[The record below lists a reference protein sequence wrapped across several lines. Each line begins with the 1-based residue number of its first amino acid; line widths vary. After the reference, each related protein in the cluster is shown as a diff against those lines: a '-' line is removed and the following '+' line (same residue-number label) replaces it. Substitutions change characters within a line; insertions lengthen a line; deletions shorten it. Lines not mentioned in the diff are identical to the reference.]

1 MQEEGKEND
10 STAGVP
16 EVPGVEDRGINM
28 NEDERIIEPANSLP
42 EVKLEDLPEQL
53 QTACARAGWARLLP
67 VQSRAIPYVL
77 AKRNLM
83 VQSQTGSGKT
93 AAFVLPIL
101 ARIDPGKRA
110 CQALV
115 LVPTREL
122 AGQVSREAETL
133 GAEMAIRTAV
143 VYGGDPSLRPS
154 RQAPSLSSARRAA
167 SWIISSR
174 EPFPSGSCRSSYST
188 RPTACSP
195 WAFTPT

>member
-67 VQSRAIPYVL
+67 GQSRAIPYVL

-83 VQSQTGSGKT
+83 VQSQTGSASRGFRPADPRADRSRK
-93 AAFVLPIL
+93 
-101 ARIDPGKRA
+101 ARRPGPG
-110 CQALV
+110 
-115 LVPTREL
+115 LVPTRSWR
-122 AGQVSREAETL
+122 QVSREAETL
-133 GAEMAIRTAV
+133 GAEMAIRICRRIGESPT
-143 VYGGDPSLRPS
+143 DPSLRPQGG
-154 RQAPSLSSARRAA
+154 RQFATARRAHLDHL
-167 SWIISSR
+167 IR
-174 EPFPSGSCRSSYST
+174 GPFPSGFRSCIREAD
-188 RPTACSP
+188 RMSP
-195 WAFTPT
+195 WLFTPT